1 LKLSYMWVDSNLPA
15 SGRITGIR
23 ENLDKTLEKLQIL
36 RYNGI
41 EVMIGNPFNFD
52 VKSFQKTLDKYNLQ
66 TSQLCTGEFWGTYN
80 LCLNDPQ
87 EKNRREA
94 LRWAFKTV
102 DIAEKLKCSVNVGR
116 FRGKIWNN
124 ENQDSVERMFEAFIS
139 LDKYALEHG
148 VWILLEPLKPNVCDT
163 LNTLKD
169 SLDVIESLGLQST
182 GIMLDT
188 DHTDLVHEEQWIEK
202 LNLFY
207 VHLSD
212 TDHLPLGKGRIPF
225 ERYFSILRKYRYEGY
240 LSVETFCC
248 ELQCIEE
255 SNSLL
260 SKHLLVEGDGNWIW
274 RSSEN

>member
-1 LKLSYMWVDSNLPA
+1 MKLSYMWVDSNLPA
-15 SGRITGIR
+15 GKRITGIR
-23 ENLDKTLEKLQIL
+23 EKLDKTLEKLQIL
-36 RYNGI
+36 KYNGV
-41 EVMIGNPFNFD
+41 EVMMGNPFNFD
-52 VKSFQKTLDKYNLQ
+52 VEGFQKILVKYNLQ

-87 EKNRREA
+87 EKNRRDA
-94 LRWAFKTV
+94 LLWAYKTV

-116 FRGKIWNN
+116 FRGKIWSN
-124 ENQDSVERMFEAFIS
+124 ESQDSVERMLEGFMS

-148 VWILLEPLKPNVCDT
+148 VWLLLEPLKPSVCDT

-169 SLDVIESLGLQST
+169 SLGVIESLGLRST

-188 DHTDLVHEEQWIEK
+188 DHTDFMHEEQWIKK
-202 LNLFY
+202 LNLFH

-212 TDHLPLGKGRIPF
+212 TDHMPLGKGILPF
-225 ERYFSILRKYRYEGY
+225 ERYFSILQKHCYEGY

-255 SNSLL
+255 SNSFL
-260 SKHLLVEGDGNWIW
+260 SKYLLTEGDGNWVW
-274 RSSEN
+274 RN